1 MEKQKIIGYYTGYG
15 IDIKVLGIEYGIDD
29 KLKLLLE
36 GKKHITRVVQYDTE
50 KECEPFIS
58 VYHEHLYLSDFL
70 RIGSDWA

>member
-15 IDIKVLGIEYGIDD
+15 IDIKVLSIEYGIED
-29 KLKLLLE
+29 KMKLLLD
-36 GKKHITRVVQYDTE
+36 GKKHITRVIQYDQE
-50 KECEPFIS
+50 DYEPFIS